1 MGKSMLQLDHVVEM
15 IVPYIHTGQL
25 PLLTEENTV
34 SQPEQ
39 ARIPLN

>member
-1 MGKSMLQLDHVVEM
+1 MLQLDHVAEM
-15 IVPYIHTGQL
+15 IVYYIHTGQL